1 MAERANAVF
10 QLKGWDERPYDE
22 MDGGPRL
29 TRASVSKTF
38 RGDIEGEGTLEYL
51 MMHRDDGSASF
62 IGLERIVGCIGHR
75 SGSFVLQH
83 NGTFRAGTAAAT
95 WTVVPGSGTG
105 ELTGLRGEG
114 GFESAHADAYAVTLD
129 YDFA

>member
-10 QLKGWDERPYDE
+10 RLKGWDERPYDE

-29 TRASVSKTF
+29 TRASVSKTL

-62 IGLERIVGCIGHR
+62 IGLERIVGRLGNR

-83 NGTFRAGTAAAT
+83 SGTFRAGTATAT
-95 WTVVPGSGTG
+95 WTVVPGSATG
-105 ELTGLRGEG
+105 ELSGLRGAG
-114 GFESAHADAYAVTLD
+114 GFESAHAEEYAMTLE
-129 YDFA
+129 YSFE